1 MSKKSEP
8 IFENPTIN
16 QPIPIDD
23 TLDLK
28 NALLGVNKEEEFYKV
43 LKEMYKAEGE
53 TDIRMKTTIPDALV
67 NKLIRLLFW
76 SKEIAVFDKYDRG
89 YPKITKLVE
98 EIIINNLYTLRVSV
112 KGKGREDMFSTLKNK
127 SNPEEKSRLQRIFG
141 IGNR

>member
-28 NALLGVNKEEEFYKV
+28 DALLGVNKEEEFYKV
-43 LKEMYKAEGE
+43 LKEMYKAVGE

-67 NKLIRLLFW
+67 NKLVRLLFW
-76 SKEIAVFDKYDRG
+76 SEEIAVFDKYDRG

-98 EIIINNLYTLRVSV
+98 DIIINNLYTLRVSV

-127 SNPEEKSRLQRIFG
+127 SNHEEKSRLQRIFG

>member
-28 NALLGVNKEEEFYKV
+28 DALLGVNKEEEFYKV

-76 SKEIAVFDKYDRG
+76 SKEIAVFDKYNRN

-98 EIIINNLYTLRVSV
+98 DIIINNLYTLRVSV

-127 SNPEEKSRLQRIFG
+127 ANPEEKSRLQRIFG

>member
-28 NALLGVNKEEEFYKV
+28 DALLGVNKEEEFYKV
-43 LKEMYKAEGE
+43 LKEMYKAVGE

-67 NKLIRLLFW
+67 NKLVRLLFW
-76 SKEIAVFDKYDRG
+76 SEEIAVFDKYDRG

>member
-28 NALLGVNKEEEFYKV
+28 DALLGVNKEEEFYKV
-43 LKEMYKAEGE
+43 LKEMYKAVGE

-67 NKLIRLLFW
+67 NKLVRLLFW
-76 SKEIAVFDKYDRG
+76 SEEIAVFDKYDRG

-98 EIIINNLYTLRVSV
+98 DIIINNLYTLRVSV